1 MSKMGNKLDANDTR
15 LPITLLTG
23 FLGAGKTT
31 LLKVLSD
38 KLDGFA
44 VDSYFW

>member
-23 FLGAGKTT
+23 FLGAGKQHFSMQ
-31 LLKVLSD
+31 L
-38 KLDGFA
+38 
-44 VDSYFW
+44 